1 MAKRP
6 GPRRAAR
13 RRPVVGDPGDPHGMA
28 AALHGFVEWQRTK
41 GYSERTID
49 NRNRHM
55 TTFILWCEE
64 RGIVR
69 PIEVTRPVLERYQ
82 RWLYH
87 YRKKD
92 GDPLSFRSQHQ
103 RLSCLRAFFRYLT
116 RHNLILY
123 NPASELELP
132 KLEKRLPKHVLTAGE
147 AEKVLNQAD
156 VRLPLGIRDRAIL
169 ETLYSTGMR
178 RSEVVGLKLYDLDA
192 ERGTIMV
199 RQGKG
204 KKDRMIPIGE
214 RAIAWV
220 TKYVRD
226 VRPDLV
232 ADPTETALFLTA
244 LGEPF
249 TPNRLTRVVREYVV
263 AAELG
268 KEGACHIFRHTTATL
283 MLEHGADIRF
293 IQAML
298 GHAELSTTQIYTQVS
313 IRQLKEIHTRTHPAA
328 LNRRRDEAGG
338 ELEDAGDGDAR
349 TELLT
354 LLAAEDDEGG
364 HDDDAD
370 AGDEAP

>member
-1 MAKRP
+1 MAKQQ
-6 GPRRAAR
+6 GR
-13 RRPVVGDPGDPHGMA
+13 RRGAKRSPVGDPGDPHGMA
-28 AALHGFVEWQRTK
+28 AALYGFTEWQRTK
-41 GYSERTID
+41 GYSERTIE
-49 NRNRHM
+49 NRTRHM

-69 PIEVTRPVLERYQ
+69 PVEVTRPVLERYQ

-92 GDPLSFRSQHQ
+92 GEPLSFRSQHQ
-103 RLSCLRAFFRYLT
+103 RLTCLRAFFRYLT

-132 KLEKRLPKHVLTAGE
+132 KLERRLPKHVLTAAE

-156 VRLPLGIRDRAIL
+156 IRQPLGIRDRAIL

-178 RSEVVGLKLYDLDA
+178 RSEVVGLKLYDLDSD
-192 ERGTIMV
+192 RGTIMV

-232 ADPTETALFLTA
+232 ADPTDTALFLTA

-268 KEGACHIFRHTTATL
+268 KEGACHIFRHTMATL

-328 LNRRRDEAGG
+328 LNRRRDGA
-338 ELEDAGDGDAR
+338 ELDGDAR
-349 TELLT
+349 AELVS
-354 LLAAEDDEGG
+354 LLAAETGDDEES
-364 HDDDAD
+364 DD
-370 AGDEAP
+370 AGDEAPKP

>member
-6 GPRRAAR
+6 GPRRAAKR
-13 RRPVVGDPGDPHGMA
+13 GPVVGDPGDPHGMA
-28 AALHGFVEWQRTK
+28 AALFGFTEWQRTK
-41 GYSERTID
+41 GYSERTIE
-49 NRNRHM
+49 NRTRHM

-64 RGIVR
+64 RGVVR

-92 GDPLSFRSQHQ
+92 GEPLSFRSQHQ

-132 KLEKRLPKHVLTAGE
+132 KLERRLPKHVLTAGE
-147 AEKVLNQAD
+147 AERVLNQAD

-178 RSEVVGLKLYDLDA
+178 RSEVVGLKLYDLDG

-268 KEGACHIFRHTTATL
+268 KEGACHIFRHTMATL

-328 LNRRRDEAGG
+328 LNRRRAGAGG
-338 ELEDAGDGDAR
+338 ELEGTAVCDAHA
-349 TELLT
+349 EMLT
-354 LLAAEDDEGG
+354 LLAAEDDEGA
-364 HDDDAD
+364 DDAD